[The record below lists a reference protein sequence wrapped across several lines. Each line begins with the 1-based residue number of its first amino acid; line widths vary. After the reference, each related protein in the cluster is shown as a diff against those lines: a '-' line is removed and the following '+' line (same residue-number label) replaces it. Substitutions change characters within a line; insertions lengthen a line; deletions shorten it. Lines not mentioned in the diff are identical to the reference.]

1 MNYFDVFSRS
11 KNIAVIGLSKNNT
24 KDSYRI
30 SQYMERSGYQIIPVN
45 PTADFI
51 MNKKAFP
58 SLLDLPKNIVK
69 DLDIVNIFSF
79 PIIILYR
86 F

>member
-30 SQYMERSGYQIIPVN
+30 SQYMERS
-45 PTADFI
+45 
-51 MNKKAFP
+51 
-58 SLLDLPKNIVK
+58 
-69 DLDIVNIFSF
+69 DIK
-79 PIIILYR
+79 
-86 F
+86 